1 MGNPLSPTIIKASSD
16 FQGNTLIFGK
26 DPNHDATQS
35 FYIGIKNLV
44 IDSTAVDKAKT
55 LALLDC
61 KYPHSVGLCL
71 SNPQDRFC
79 LYPCFNCFMWT
90 LLRKE
95 ALNLATYSH
104 ILA

>member
-26 DPNHDATQS
+26 DPNQDATTN

-44 IDSTAVDKAKT
+44 IDSTAVDKVKT

-71 SNPQDRFC
+71 SNPQEC
-79 LYPCFNCFMWT
+79 LWLYPCFNRLIWT

-95 ALNLATYSH
+95 TLNLATYSH

>member
-16 FQGNTLIFGK
+16 FQGNTLIVGK
-26 DPNHDATQS
+26 EPNQVAPNN

-44 IDSTAVDKAKT
+44 IDSTAVDKART

-61 KYPHSVGLCL
+61 KYPHSVELCL
-71 SNPQDRFC
+71 SNLQDRLC
-79 LYPCFNCFMWT
+79 LYPCPKCLRWP
-90 LLRKE
+90 LLRNE
-95 ALNLATYSH
+95 ALNLATYSN